1 MYKFSKIAVIILYPV
16 LKLVLPIF
24 LLGTLG
30 FSLANGGKGG
40 VGILGPSVLISGLL
54 SVVLLIF
61 ALYYIVYAT
70 KHKLF
75 SKKADGKRDAGV
87 ADYFAMFFSILAIVD
102 VASNLFKML
111 T

>member
-1 MYKFSKIAVIILYPV
+1 MYKTSKIGILILYPV
-16 LKLVLPIF
+16 LKLVLPLF

-30 FSLANGGKGG
+30 LSLSNGGKG
-40 VGILGPSVLISGLL
+40 VGLLGPSVLISGLL

-61 ALYYIVYAT
+61 AVYYIFYAT

-75 SKKADGKRDAGV
+75 SKNSDGKRNANV
-87 ADYFAMFFSILAIVD
+87 ADYFAMFFSVLAIVD
-102 VASNLFKML
+102 VASNLFKMF

>member
-30 FSLANGGKGG
+30 FSLANGGDGAGG
-40 VGILGPSVLISGLL
+40 LLGPSILISGLL
-54 SVVLLIF
+54 SIGLVIF
-61 ALYYIVYAT
+61 AIYYIFYAT

-75 SKKADGKRDAGV
+75 TKRADGKRDAGV
-87 ADYFAMFFSILAIVD
+87 ADYFAMIFSIMALVD
-102 VASNLFKML
+102 IGSKLLKLLV
-111 T
+111 

>member
-30 FSLANGGKGG
+30 FSLTNGGNGASS
-40 VGILGPSVLISGLL
+40 ILGPSVLISGLL
-54 SVVLLIF
+54 SVVLLVF
-61 ALYYIVYAT
+61 AIYYIFYAT

-75 SKKADGKRDAGV
+75 TKNADGKLDAGV
-87 ADYFAMFFSILAIVD
+87 ADYFAIFFSILAIAD
-102 VASNLFKML
+102 VASNLFKL
-111 T
+111 LA